1 MATILRE
8 GKTPKWGVT
17 VKQAGIILDSFNI
30 STEIKDYEQTDQN
43 GAVCGYLVY
52 DQTQSFDFSGVILAA
67 ETPCVGSLVG
77 EEITNFIGSTN
88 CNLFNNKIN
97 TLSTAIVKSVSMSQ
111 TAGGATTVSG
121 SGTIYALSTTDLG
134 N

>member
-1 MATILRE
+1 MAYILRKGE
-8 GKTPKWGVT
+8 TPKWGVT
-17 VKQAGIILDSFNI
+17 VKHGGIILDSFNI

-43 GAVCGYLVY
+43 GSVCGYLVY
-52 DQTQSFDFSGVILAA
+52 DQTQSFDFSGVLLAGENA
-67 ETPCVGSLVG
+67 CVGSVVG

-88 CNLFNNKIN
+88 CNLFNNQIN

-111 TAGGATTVSG
+111 TAGGATTISG
-121 SGTIYALSTTDLG
+121 SGTIYALGTTDLG